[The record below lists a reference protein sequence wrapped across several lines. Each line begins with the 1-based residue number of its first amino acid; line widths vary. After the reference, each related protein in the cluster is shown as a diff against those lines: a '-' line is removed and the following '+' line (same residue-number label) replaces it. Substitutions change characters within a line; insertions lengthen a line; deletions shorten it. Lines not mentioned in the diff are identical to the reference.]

1 KEGYEASQSKD
12 QRLGSF
18 YTPINDES
26 SGYLTYKTV
35 KETALDEV
43 VILQSPDAISNAN
56 VTIRD
61 EDGWH
66 EVGELKGSFNT
77 LDTSA
82 YKNVLEIKVEWDG
95 SVTPKIHEIIPVQG
109 EEISVDNVEDV
120 KKLVEEYEQDDA
132 FENKE
137 VVDKLQQHLTAVSH
151 YENQE
156 DSDKV

>member
-1 KEGYEASQSKD
+1 
-12 QRLGSF
+12 
-18 YTPINDES
+18 
-26 SGYLTYKTV
+26 
-35 KETALDEV
+35 
-43 VILQSPDAISNAN
+43 
-56 VTIRD
+56 
-61 EDGWH
+61 
-66 EVGELKGSFNT
+66 
-77 LDTSA
+77 
-82 YKNVLEIKVEWDG
+82 G

-156 DSDKV
+156 DSDKVNKHMAGFKDLLHHQKENEFISEKAYDSLVAASETIIEKWE